1 MRLRE
6 QGMTDIYVDADAC
19 PVKDEVYRVA
29 GRYGLKVYLVSNA
42 PLRVPLHVAAERIVV
57 GDAPDAADDWIAERA
72 AAGDVVVTNDIPL
85 AARSIRKGAR
95 VVAPNGR
102 VFTEASIG
110 NALATRDL
118 MTHLRDTGTV
128 TGGGPPPLKPA
139 DRSRFLSALD
149 QAIVAAQRSAGR

>member
-1 MRLRE
+1 
-6 QGMTDIYVDADAC
+6 MTDIYVDADAC